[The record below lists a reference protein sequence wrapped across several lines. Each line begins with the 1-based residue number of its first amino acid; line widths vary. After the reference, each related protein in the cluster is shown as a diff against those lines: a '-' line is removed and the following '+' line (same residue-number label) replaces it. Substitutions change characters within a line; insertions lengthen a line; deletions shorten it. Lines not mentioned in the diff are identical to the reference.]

1 MARNAPPLSD
11 FTPPPPPQ
19 PGKVPMR
26 VVCDNCAATYNIPE
40 HKLTKEVNKATCR
53 KCGHRML
60 IRRPSSGRVLPPSE
74 EKTQTMRAPLRA
86 SCSTMF
92 GRG

>member
-1 MARNAPPLSD
+1 
-11 FTPPPPPQ
+11 
-19 PGKVPMR
+19 MR

-60 IRRPSSGRVLPPSE
+60 IRRPASGGRVLHHL
-74 EKTQTMRAPLRA
+74 KTTECLQ
-86 SCSTMF
+86 
-92 GRG
+92 